1 LIEAD
6 EAYRAVIGACVRL
19 TGCRTQSV
27 RTPSVAYTA
36 LARRRF
42 DLVVWGAAEADS
54 ERHGAIISELRLRTE
69 APLVLIASE
78 FGTVQWDFEAGAD
91 QYLPKPFVPGALVGS
106 IQAALRR
113 SMSPIVP
120 AAVRM
125 EVRGMVLDS
134 EGRQLSM
141 RGRHVELTR
150 QEWDLL
156 LILVSH
162 PNRFLRAREII
173 RLGWRT
179 GQYGPEQVRI
189 YVRRLRRK
197 LEPMAL
203 PCSIVSR
210 HGQGYSLAFEGDPQA
225 PTSAAAEGA

>member
-1 LIEAD
+1 
-6 EAYRAVIGACVRL
+6 
-19 TGCRTQSV
+19 
-27 RTPSVAYTA
+27 
-36 LARRRF
+36 
-42 DLVVWGAAEADS
+42 
-54 ERHGAIISELRLRTE
+54 
-69 APLVLIASE
+69 
-78 FGTVQWDFEAGAD
+78 
-91 QYLPKPFVPGALVGS
+91 
-106 IQAALRR
+106 
-113 SMSPIVP
+113 
-120 AAVRM
+120 M

-162 PNRFLRAREII
+162 PNRFLRAREIV

-179 GQYGPEQVRI
+179 GQYGSDQVRI

-197 LEPMAL
+197 MEPMLL

-210 HGQGYSLAFEGDPQA
+210 HGQGYSLAFEGDPQS
-225 PTSAAAEGA
+225 PTSLAADRA